1 MLWSGEARVH
11 QAGEVVPA
19 GTYQR
24 VDGAVPRRVVLAR
37 PGSLPPSFDGRVA
50 LYREVPAQR
59 QPVAPGR

>member
-24 VDGAVPRRVVLAR
+24 VDSAVPRRVVLAQR
-37 PGSLPPSFDGRVA
+37 GTLPPSFDGQVA
-50 LYREVPAQR
+50 LYRELPALR
-59 QPVAPGR
+59 ELAATGR